1 LFFRA
6 SIKIEDNEAQRR
18 GEVKAKT
25 VGLLIIAMMLI
36 AAVSAAVENKGAEN
50 ITLAG
55 DKSGKV
61 TFPHH
66 RHQDVLVDCKIC
78 HSIFPQKAGIIEELK
93 AQGKLA
99 KKQVMNKLCTKCHKE
114 KKKAGE
120 KTGPVTCKSCHIK

>member
-1 LFFRA
+1 M
-6 SIKIEDNEAQRR
+6 
-18 GEVKAKT
+18 KAKKRA
-25 VGLLIIAMMLI
+25 LLIVVIMLI
-36 AAVSAAVENKGAEN
+36 AVVSAAVENKGAEN

-55 DKSGKV
+55 GKSGKV

-78 HSIFPQKAGIIEELK
+78 HSIFPQKAGVIEELK
-93 AQGKLA
+93 TQGKLA

-120 KTGPVTCKSCHIK
+120 KTGPVTCKSCHVK